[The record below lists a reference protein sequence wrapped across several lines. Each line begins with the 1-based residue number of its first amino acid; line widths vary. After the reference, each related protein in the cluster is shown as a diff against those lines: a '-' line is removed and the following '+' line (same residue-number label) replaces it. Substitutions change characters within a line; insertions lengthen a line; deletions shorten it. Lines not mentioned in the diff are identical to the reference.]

1 MQTKLLGPL
10 SIGLL
15 FIMFVTAVFWHNA
28 VSAVEMGTI
37 VVIKDAVPNDSQ
49 DFILSNLQTFQ
60 NGNPSEF
67 VLDDDGV
74 EIWNPPLE
82 WTRERSFE
90 VFPGS
95 GYKINE
101 INQDVLAR
109 AGWRLVSIDCGGQDH
124 NNITV
129 GPGETVTCTFTNVK
143 NHERIEIEK
152 QTVPVGHPQE
162 FEFTGAINASLSD
175 NEAIG
180 KDVAPG
186 QYTISE
192 TALPGWTLNSIVCS
206 DGQSFTP
213 SSGNRNTATFNVE
226 NGETVRCVFNNSENA
241 TQVGQIVIKKET
253 NPDGDTTSFE
263 FDPSWSETNFFLEDN
278 SASYNSGDLASGIY
292 SLSEVNLPANWELTS
307 VTCDDGS
314 PINAIDLSVD
324 EIVTCTFLNSF
335 APSIV
340 QGCSPGY
347 WKQEQHFDSYALY
360 TPDTLFADVG
370 FEDAFPGQTLL
381 DVLSANGGGLTA
393 LGRTIVS
400 AILNSAVIPGYPGVP
415 QDVINAFN
423 AVFEGTNASY
433 NALKNQYEAFEGHCS
448 LN

>member
-1 MQTKLLGPL
+1 MCDINYVKNMQTKLLGPL

-143 NHERIEIEK
+143 NHGRIEIEK
-152 QTVPVGHPQE
+152 QTAPAGHPQT

-175 NEAIG
+175 NGVIG
-180 KDVAPG
+180 KYVPAG
-186 QYTISE
+186 QYSVSE
-192 TALPGWTLNSIVCS
+192 SPIAGWILDSIVCS
-206 DGQSFTP
+206 DDNSEI
-213 SSGNRNTATFNVE
+213 SGNSVLFNVE
-226 NGETVRCVFNNSENA
+226 VDETVRCVFNN
-241 TQVGQIVIKKET
+241 TQISSRIIIVKET
-253 NPDGDTTSFE
+253 NPDGNTTQFE
-263 FDPSWSETNFFLEDN
+263 FDPSWSNDNFLLEDN
-278 SASYNSGDLASGIY
+278 GAPRDSGLLAPGFY
-292 SLSEVNLPANWELTS
+292 SISELNIPTSWELTTA
-307 VTCDDGS
+307 TCDDGS
-314 PINAIDLSVD
+314 PVNAINLNIG
-324 EIVTCTFLNSF
+324 ETVTCVFKNSF
-335 APSIV
+335 APTIV

-347 WKQEQHFDSYALY
+347 WKQKQHFDSYALY
-360 TPDTLFADVG
+360 TPETLFAAVG

-393 LGRTIVS
+393 LGRITVS
-400 AILNSAVIPGYPGVP
+400 ALLNSAAIPGYPGIP
-415 QDVINAFN
+415 QNVIDAFNNAFS
-423 AVFEGTNASY
+423 AGDY
-433 NALKNQYEAFEGHCS
+433 NALKDQYEALQDPCP